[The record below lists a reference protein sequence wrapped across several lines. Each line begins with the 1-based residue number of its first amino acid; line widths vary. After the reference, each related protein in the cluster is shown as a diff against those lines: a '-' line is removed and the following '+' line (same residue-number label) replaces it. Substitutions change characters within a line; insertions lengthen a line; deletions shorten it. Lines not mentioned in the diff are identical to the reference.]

1 MSSGADAIV
10 VGAGIVGTTIAYVLS
25 RRGLDVRIMDG
36 AGVGSGSTGH
46 GSGGISLVGKDFR
59 PGAHFDLGLSGAR
72 GFAEFVERLKEDSGV
87 DPQYHELPG
96 LSLAINEE
104 EEQIY
109 RAELETRGSDL
120 DLQWLEVD
128 EYREM
133 EPRITRDAIGAILYR
148 HGQVDAY
155 RMSIAATTALE
166 RCGGSLVSRNAT
178 GLLREGSRVVGVTH
192 DAGSLLADV
201 VILTMG
207 AWVGQA
213 RDWIG
218 FPIPVRPLHGETLH
232 VRLPGEPLPVFIVTA
247 RHGPILPRRDG
258 ILLVGS
264 IGGVTMS
271 GMDVDAEHVFDPA
284 DETEPEFDLEPKP
297 ENRDLMIDC
306 ALRIMPALEEAEFL
320 AHLAGVRPL
329 SADRMPIIG
338 PVPGIEGLLLA
349 TGHGTK
355 GIHLAPMTA
364 LIAADYV
371 MCGENRQDVQADAFL
386 PDRFANAGAPG

>member
-25 RRGLDVRIMDG
+25 REGLDVRLLDG

-46 GSGGISLVGKDFR
+46 GSGGISLIGKDFR
-59 PGAHFDLGLSGAR
+59 PGAHFDLGLTGAR
-72 GFAEFVERLKEDSGV
+72 IFPGFVEQLHEDSGI
-87 DPQYHELPG
+87 DSHYHELPG
-96 LSLAINEE
+96 LSLAINVE

-120 DLQWLEVD
+120 DLQWLEID
-128 EYREM
+128 EYREI
-133 EPRITRDAIGAILYR
+133 EPRITPDAIGAILYR
-148 HGQVDAY
+148 HGQVDGY

-166 RCGGSLVSRNAT
+166 RSGGSLVSQNAT
-178 GLLREGSRVVGVTH
+178 GLLRQGSRVVGVTH
-192 DAGSLLADV
+192 DAGSLRGDV
-201 VILTMG
+201 VILAMG
-207 AWVGQA
+207 AWVRQA
-213 RDWIG
+213 RDWVG
-218 FPIPVRPLHGETLH
+218 YPIPVRPLHGEVLH
-232 VRLPGEPLPVFIVTA
+232 VRLPEPPAVFIVTA

-271 GMDVDAEHVFDPA
+271 GLDVDAKHVFDPA

-297 ENRDLMIDC
+297 ENRDLMIER
-306 ALRIMPALEEAEFL
+306 ALRIMPALEDAEFV

-338 PVPGIEGLLLA
+338 PVPGVAGLVLA

-355 GIHLAPMTA
+355 GIHLAPVTA

-371 MCGENRQDVQADAFL
+371 ISGENRQDVQADAFL
-386 PDRFANAGAPG
+386 PDRFANIGAPG